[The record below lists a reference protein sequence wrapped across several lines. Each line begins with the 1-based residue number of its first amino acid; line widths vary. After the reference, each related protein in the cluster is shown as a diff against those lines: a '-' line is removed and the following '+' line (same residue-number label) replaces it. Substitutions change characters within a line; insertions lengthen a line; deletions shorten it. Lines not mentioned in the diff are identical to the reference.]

1 MAEVALPPADFAR
14 LAGSLAERLAR
25 AAESGVFPALVT
37 SVRRRRFLRS
47 VLAARG
53 LAAPVLSYEEI
64 GMEARPAL
72 VGTIAA

>member
-1 MAEVALPPADFAR
+1 
-14 LAGSLAERLAR
+14 
-25 AAESGVFPALVT
+25 VFPALVT